1 MRVNDTTEF
10 TRAAEGLRTELLAH
24 CYRMLGSAD
33 DAEDLVQ
40 ETYLRAWHAYDRFE
54 GRASLRTWLYRIATS
69 ACLRALE
76 QRARRPLPAALGA
89 PSDDTEQELTPDTSV
104 PWLQPLPDSRL
115 DADPAAAAVSR
126 EGIRLAFVA
135 ALQHL
140 PARQRAVLILRD
152 VLRWRAAEVAD
163 LLETSTAAVNSA
175 LQRARARLD
184 ELRLVEADL
193 TEPAAPDR
201 QALLDEFVTAF
212 EGADVERLTALLRH
226 DAIVEMPPYPT
237 WYRGAD
243 RCGRI
248 LVRCNDGPGHFMLL
262 PTRAN
267 RQPAYTVWQR
277 GPDGI
282 YQAYAVLVLTP
293 TTTGIA
299 HLTVFLESEL
309 VAAFGF
315 PPEIDPLTALAHRTL
330 EGVT

>member
-1 MRVNDTTEF
+1 VNDTTEF
-10 TRAAEGLRTELLAH
+10 MRAAEGLRTELLAH

-76 QRARRPLPAALGA
+76 QRARRPLPSALNA
-89 PSDDTEQELTPDTSV
+89 PSDDPDQELTPDTSV
-104 PWLQPLPDSRL
+104 DWLQPMPDTRL
-115 DADPAAAAVSR
+115 DGDPAAAAVSR
-126 EGIRLAFVA
+126 ESIRLAFVA

-163 LLETSTAAVNSA
+163 LLETSTPAVNSA
-175 LQRARARLD
+175 LQRARGRLA
-184 ELRLVEADL
+184 ELRLSDAEL
-193 TEPAAPDR
+193 IEPAAPDR

-212 EGADVERLTALLRH
+212 EGADMRRLTALLRD
-226 DAIVEMPPYPT
+226 DATVEMPPHPI
-237 WYRGAD
+237 WYRGAE

-248 LVRCNDGPGHFMLL
+248 LLRCNEGPGHLWLL

-267 RQPAYTVWQR
+267 RQPAYAIWQR
-277 GPDGI
+277 QPNGL
-282 YQAYAVLVLTP
+282 YQSYAVLVLTLS
-293 TTTGIA
+293 TSGIA
-299 HLTVFLESEL
+299 HITTFLEPEL
-309 VAAFGF
+309 VSAFGF
-315 PPEIDPLTALAHRTL
+315 PREIDPLTALEHRTT
-330 EGVT
+330 EGAR

>member
-1 MRVNDTTEF
+1 VNDSTEF
-10 TRAAEGLRTELLAH
+10 MRAAEGLRSELLAH

-40 ETYLRAWHAYDRFE
+40 ETYLRAWHSYDRFE

-69 ACLRALE
+69 VCLRALE
-76 QRARRPLPAALGA
+76 QRARRPLPSAVGA
-89 PSDDTEQELTPDTSV
+89 PSDDPEQELIPDTSV
-104 PWLQPLPDSRL
+104 AWLQPIPDARL
-115 DADPAAAAVSR
+115 DGDPAAAALSR
-126 EGIRLAFVA
+126 ESIRLAFVA

-175 LQRARARLD
+175 LQRARARLA
-184 ELRLVEADL
+184 ELQL
-193 TEPAAPDR
+193 TETDLIEPGAPDR

-212 EGADVERLTALLRH
+212 EGADVRRLTALLL
-226 DAIVEMPPYPT
+226 DDVIVEMPPHPT

-248 LVRCNDGPGHFMLL
+248 LLRCNEGPGHLWLL

-267 RQPAYTVWQR
+267 RQPAYAVWR
-277 GPDGI
+277 REPNGI
-282 YQAYAVLVLTP
+282 YRSYAVLVLSLSTS
-293 TTTGIA
+293 GIA
-299 HLTVFLESEL
+299 RVTAFLEPEL

-315 PPEIDPLTALAHRTL
+315 PREIDPLTALEHRTM
-330 EGVT
+330 EGAT

>member
-1 MRVNDTTEF
+1 VNDSTEF
-10 TRAAEGLRTELLAH
+10 MRAAEGLRTELLAH

-40 ETYLRAWHAYDRFE
+40 ETYLRAWHSYDGFE

-69 ACLRALE
+69 VCLRALE
-76 QRARRPLPAALGA
+76 QRARRPLPSALGV
-89 PSDDTEQELTPDTSV
+89 PSDDPEQELTPDTSV
-104 PWLQPLPDSRL
+104 GWLQPMPDGRL
-115 DADPAAAAVSR
+115 DGDPAAAALSR
-126 EGIRLAFVA
+126 ESIRLAFVA

-152 VLRWRAAEVAD
+152 VLRWRAAEVAE

-175 LQRARARLD
+175 LQRARARLA
-184 ELRLVEADL
+184 ELQLADADL
-193 TEPAAPDR
+193 IEPAAPDR

-212 EGADVERLTALLRH
+212 EGADMRRLTALLRD

-243 RCGRI
+243 RCGRV
-248 LVRCNDGPGHFMLL
+248 LLRCNEGPGHLCLL

-267 RQPAYTVWQR
+267 RQPAYAVWR
-277 GPDGI
+277 REPNGI
-282 YQAYAVLVLTP
+282 YRSYAVLVLGLSTS
-293 TTTGIA
+293 GIA
-299 HLTVFLESEL
+299 RITVFLEHEL

-315 PPEIDPLTALAHRTL
+315 PREIDPLDALEQRTT
-330 EGVT
+330 EGAT